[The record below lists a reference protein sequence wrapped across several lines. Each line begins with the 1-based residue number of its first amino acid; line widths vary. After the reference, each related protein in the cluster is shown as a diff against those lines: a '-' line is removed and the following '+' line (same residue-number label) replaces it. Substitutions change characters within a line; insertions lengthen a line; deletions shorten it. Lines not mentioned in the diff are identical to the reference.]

1 MKMKVAR
8 RLEPARLAVAAL
20 VFAALAFGFLASG
33 CSRSGKTLSLFIW
46 SEYIDPAL
54 VERFEKEQKLK
65 VVIDTYENTETM
77 MSKVASAGSQYDVV
91 VMSDHAVRT
100 MIKQGLLAPLDP
112 SKIPN
117 AGNVAPRFREPAYDP
132 GGRYSLPYQWGT
144 MGLVYRTDKLPDFK
158 ASWATIL
165 DPTAQPGPVVLLDSM
180 RDLMGAALLLD
191 GHSPNTRDAGE
202 LAEAGKRLQAAR
214 TARLLGFYGSPDSVD
229 KVISGD
235 AWVGIAYNGDAL
247 VKLDENTEFVLP
259 AEGTIVWVDAMTVPA
274 GSSHQ
279 GEAQAFLNFIL
290 DAEVGAALSNYIAYA
305 TPNQASLP
313 LVEEEMRDDPR
324 IYPPESELESSA
336 MLEDVEEAT
345 TLYDQ
350 IWTRVK
356 AAK

>member
-1 MKMKVAR
+1 MKKTW
-8 RLEPARLAVAAL
+8 RLLPAILAL
-20 VFAALAFGFLASG
+20 TALAFGCA
-33 CSRSGKTLSLFIW
+33 RAGKTLSVFIW
-46 SEYIDPAL
+46 SEYIDPEL

-65 VVIDTYENTETM
+65 VVLDTYENTETM
-77 MSKVASAGSQYDVV
+77 MSKVASAGGQYDVV

-100 MIKQGLLAPLDP
+100 MIKQGLLAPLDL
-112 SKIPN
+112 SNIPN
-117 AGNVAPRFREPAYDP
+117 AGNVGSRFREPAYDP
-132 GGRYSLPYQWGT
+132 GSRHSLPYQWGT
-144 MGLVYRTDKLPDFK
+144 MGLIYRTDKLPDFQ

-165 DPTAQPGPVVLLDSM
+165 DPKAQPGPVVLLDSM

-202 LAEAGKRLQAAR
+202 LSQAGKRLEAAR
-214 TARLLGFYGSPDSVD
+214 TSRLLGFYGSPDSAD

-247 VKLDENTEFVLP
+247 VKLDEDTDFVLP
-259 AEGTIVWVDAMTVPA
+259 AEGTIVWVDAMTIPA
-274 GSSHQ
+274 GSKNSEQAH
-279 GEAQAFLNFIL
+279 AFLNFIL
-290 DAEVGAALSNYIAYA
+290 DPEVGAALSNYIAYA

-313 LVEEEMRDDPR
+313 LVDQEMREDPR
-324 IYPPESELESSA
+324 IYPSEEELASSA